1 MFHSSLCEAADASGA
16 VKERER
22 ERNEGVVVVETG
34 KLLQERRG
42 HLETGSR
49 VVVCCSQLLLHSL
62 SSNLMM

>member
-1 MFHSSLCEAADASGA
+1 MKPRLLDLAADASG
-16 VKERER
+16 
-22 ERNEGVVVVETG
+22 EGVVVVETG

-49 VVVCCSQLLLHSL
+49 VVVCCSQLLVHSL